1 MLPMQLLPH
10 STMPLQ
16 ASPLITNIQPL
27 YHNIF
32 QQFSPQQAS
41 DITDAFGTLT
51 ITSNSVPL
59 PPLVPSLNSNIAS
72 HHLNIYKG
80 SGGFDAFGDYFW
92 LRGK

>member
-1 MLPMQLLPH
+1 MNSMLPMQLLPH
-10 STMPLQ
+10 STMPSL

-32 QQFSPQQAS
+32 QQLSPQQAS

-72 HHLNIYKG
+72 TSLKY
-80 SGGFDAFGDYFW
+80 
-92 LRGK
+92 L